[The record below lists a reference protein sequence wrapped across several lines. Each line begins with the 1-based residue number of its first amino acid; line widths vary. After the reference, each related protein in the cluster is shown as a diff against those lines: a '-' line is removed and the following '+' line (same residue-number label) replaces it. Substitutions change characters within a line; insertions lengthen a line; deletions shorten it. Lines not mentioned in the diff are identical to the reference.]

1 MESRL
6 KRALQI
12 ALVESHKK
20 EFKQRVSSIVNIWNK
35 RIPKS
40 NSALGISI
48 KHAKVRSISSRLYNI
63 PGFSLPEISS
73 SPKANT
79 NFEEEF
85 ENKIAEIR
93 NIQQNINHKL
103 KAFKPNLYKRSMNF
117 NIEPFQLA
125 EFAKSLPQNKFHQ
138 RKSGYWG
145 KTHLQRI
152 ENVRYKANYIK
163 QSGSIIRE
171 NRHFRSTFQSYMSTP

>member
-1 MESRL
+1 METRL

-12 ALVESHKK
+12 ALVENHKK
-20 EFKQRVSSIVNIWNK
+20 EFKQRVNSIVNIWNK

-40 NSALGISI
+40 NSSMSVSI
-48 KHAKVRSISSRLYNI
+48 KHAKVRSISTRLYNM
-63 PGFSLPEISS
+63 PGFSLPEISN
-73 SPKANT
+73 SPKMHT

-85 ENKIAEIR
+85 ETKIAEIR

-103 KAFKPNLYKRSMNF
+103 KLFKPNLYKHSVNL

-125 EFAKSLPQNKFHQ
+125 EFAKSLPQNKFHP
-138 RKSGYWG
+138 RKCGYWG

-152 ENVRYKANYIK
+152 VNIRFKANYIK
-163 QSGSIIRE
+163 QSESIIRD
-171 NRHFRSTFQSYMSTP
+171 NKHFRSTFQNYMSTP

>member
-1 MESRL
+1 METRL
-6 KRALQI
+6 KRALQM
-12 ALVESHKK
+12 ALVENHKK

-40 NSALGISI
+40 YSSLGVST
-48 KHAKVRSISSRLYNI
+48 KYTRVHSISTRLYNV
-63 PGFSLPEISS
+63 PAFTLPEIIG
-73 SPKANT
+73 SPNVKA

-93 NIQQNINHKL
+93 NIQQNIKHKL
-103 KAFKPNLYKRSMNF
+103 KAFKPNLYKLSMNT

-125 EFAKSLPQNKFHQ
+125 EFARSLPQNKFHR
-138 RKSGYWG
+138 RKCGYWG

-152 ENVRYKANYIK
+152 ENIRYKANYIK
-163 QSGSIIRE
+163 QSESLIRD
-171 NRHFRSTFQSYMSTP
+171 NKHFRSTFQNYMSTP